1 VKKGILIA
9 IEGIDGSGKSAIAK
23 ELVDFLNAVGYDAIL
38 LKEPSDSIY
47 GEKIRK
53 SAQRLP
59 PEEEL
64 DLFLRDREIDVRER
78 ILPALEK
85 GKVIVMDRYYYSNIA
100 YQSARGIDAE
110 RIRSLNEKFA
120 PKPDLVIILDV
131 SPETALR
138 RIKRRGKLTAFES
151 RDYLEKVRKNF
162 LKLADE
168 RTVVVNAEKGLE
180 EVKKDVFAIVKQLLD
195 SYGSRGG

>member
-1 VKKGILIA
+1 
-9 IEGIDGSGKSAIAK
+9 
-23 ELVDFLNAVGYDAIL
+23 
-38 LKEPSDSIY
+38 
-47 GEKIRK
+47 
-53 SAQRLP
+53 
-59 PEEEL
+59 
-64 DLFLRDREIDVRER
+64 
-78 ILPALEK
+78 
-85 GKVIVMDRYYYSNIA
+85 MDRYYYSNIA

-131 SPETALR
+131 SPETALK
-138 RIKRRGKLTAFES
+138 RIKHRGKLTAFES

>member
-9 IEGIDGSGKSAIAK
+9 IEGIDGSGKSVIAK
-23 ELVDFLNAVGYDAIL
+23 ELVNFLNAAGYDAIL
-38 LKEPSDSIY
+38 LKEPTDSIY

-53 SAQRLP
+53 STERLP

-64 DLFLRDREIDVRER
+64 ELFLLDREIDVRKR

-110 RIRSLNEKFA
+110 KIRSMNEKFA
-120 PKPDLVIILDV
+120 PKPDLVIVLDV

-138 RIKRRGKLTAFES
+138 RIKHRGRLTAFES
-151 RDYLEKVRKNF
+151 QDYLEKVRENF
-162 LKLADE
+162 LKLADD
-168 RTVVVNAEKGLE
+168 RTIVLNAERGIE
-180 EVKKDVFAIVKQLLD
+180 DVKKDVFAIVKQLLD

>member
-1 VKKGILIA
+1 MKKGILIA
-9 IEGIDGSGKSAIAK
+9 IEGIDGSGKSVIAK
-23 ELVDFLNAVGYDAIL
+23 ELVDFLNATGYDAIL

-53 SAQRLP
+53 SAERLP

-64 DLFLRDREIDVRER
+64 ELFLRDREIDVRER

-110 RIRSLNEKFA
+110 KIRSLNEKFA
-120 PKPDLVIILDV
+120 PKPDLVIVLDV
-131 SPETALR
+131 SPKTALK
-138 RIKRRGKLTAFES
+138 RIKSRGKLTAFES
-151 RDYLEKVRKNF
+151 RDYLERVRENF

-168 RTVVVNAEKGLE
+168 KTVIVDAERGID
-180 EVKKDVFAIVKQLLD
+180 EVKKDVITIVKQLLD
-195 SYGSRGG
+195 SYSSRGS

>member
-1 VKKGILIA
+1 MKKGILIA
-9 IEGIDGSGKSAIAK
+9 IEGIDGSGKSVIAK
-23 ELVDFLNAVGYDAIL
+23 ELVNFLNAAGYDAIL
-38 LKEPSDSIY
+38 LKEPTDSIY

-53 SAQRLP
+53 STERLP

-64 DLFLRDREIDVRER
+64 ELFLLDREIDVRKR

-110 RIRSLNEKFA
+110 KIRSMNEKFA
-120 PKPDLVIILDV
+120 PKPDLVIVLDV

-138 RIKRRGKLTAFES
+138 RIKHRGRLTAFES
-151 RDYLEKVRKNF
+151 QDYLEKVRENF
-162 LKLADE
+162 LKLADD
-168 RTVVVNAEKGLE
+168 RTIVLNAERGIE
-180 EVKKDVFAIVKQLLD
+180 DVKKDVFAIVKQLLD